1 MAIVLIEPDPFIG
14 LGSEVVSYI
23 PDYRNDSGDTSGIK
37 ADIAQDT
44 FGFNAEEIQ
53 AVSRPLNGIA
63 VKPNTHAF
71 VQVIKSD
78 KTVVKVF
85 NQLGLPALYAQSG
98 EGVTSD
104 GIQELLKGGTGT
116 HRLHAGGKGSGLGQ
130 SGRIGDAIAMNAR
143 LAAQS
148 GGDSTKINSASGMG
162 IDAEGNPAASAWTD
176 WILQGVR
183 EARMEKTQVV
193 ETFGDSYLYAFGE
206 KPRVLAFQ
214 GLLMNSADY
223 NWRAVFW
230 ENWDKFFRASK
241 LIQMDARI
249 YIGWEDIIV
258 EGYPLSA
265 NCQESAQSPNAM
277 QFSFNLYVTN
287 YFNMSMA
294 NRRTMASRS
303 KLYSL
308 GMSRSRP
315 QGTDV
320 FEATLTD
327 KRFSTYEN
335 ILGANAT
342 GSFWG
347 KLDNVSSDGYVL
359 DADGNKTD
367 EKLDEWQLL
376 GIRSAKKVAS
386 MATKVASGA
395 HISTGGSQLLSF
407 LNANLLQLGYDA
419 AKTAWKVAEDKLDK
433 GWGPFSSSSDFNAW
447 FGYAGNVVNNIMDQT
462 SGRWDG
468 TRTDFGGVGS
478 SLLDMFRMGSMDR
491 IVQRMS
497 YQTVGLLGIPSG
509 RARASTLSND
519 NTSSFEAWP
528 GAATIIHEQ
537 TPDFGSSTVDL
548 SSLSDALDT
557 DVTGADQDADP
568 LADPFGLIGLFA

>member
-1 MAIVLIEPDPFIG
+1 
-14 LGSEVVSYI
+14 
-23 PDYRNDSGDTSGIK
+23 
-37 ADIAQDT
+37 
-44 FGFNAEEIQ
+44 
-53 AVSRPLNGIA
+53 
-63 VKPNTHAF
+63 
-71 VQVIKSD
+71 
-78 KTVVKVF
+78 
-85 NQLGLPALYAQSG
+85 
-98 EGVTSD
+98 
-104 GIQELLKGGTGT
+104 
-116 HRLHAGGKGSGLGQ
+116 
-130 SGRIGDAIAMNAR
+130 
-143 LAAQS
+143 
-148 GGDSTKINSASGMG
+148 
-162 IDAEGNPAASAWTD
+162 
-176 WILQGVR
+176 
-183 EARMEKTQVV
+183 MEKTQVV

-327 KRFSTYEN
+327 NRFSSYEK